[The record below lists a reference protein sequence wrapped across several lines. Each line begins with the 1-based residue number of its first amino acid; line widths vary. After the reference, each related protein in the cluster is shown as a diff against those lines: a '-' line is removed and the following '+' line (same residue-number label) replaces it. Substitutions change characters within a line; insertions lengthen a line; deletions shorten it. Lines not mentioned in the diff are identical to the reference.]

1 MPDGSVLLGR
11 PGVSRTWGTTG
22 GERPGGARER
32 LLILGDPLLLFPA
45 GCGPIPFSSSLPFL
59 FSSPKHNF
67 VCSQLQPS
75 SARVIVRTA
84 APQRPLFNS
93 KVSFPKSHST
103 TRSDLQPGWGS
114 GLISPTRLQTGC
126 SGPSVRGR
134 DKFVYVNLAP
144 YCFCNLLILFTR
156 QVQSLC

>member
-1 MPDGSVLLGR
+1 MPDGSVPPGR
-11 PGVSRTWGTTG
+11 PGASRTWGTTG
-22 GERPGGARER
+22 REAWGSLER
-32 LLILGDPLLLFPA
+32 LLLLGDPLLLFPA

-59 FSSPKHNF
+59 FSSPKRNF

-75 SARVIVRTA
+75 SARVIVHTA
-84 APQRPLFNS
+84 APRHPLFNS
-93 KVSFPKSHST
+93 KVSFPKSHSA
-103 TRSDLQPGWGS
+103 TRSDLQPEGS
-114 GLISPTRLQTGC
+114 LISPTRLQTGC